1 VIGLGSRYTG
11 VPVATYTTADGR
23 VIAYVQRRILAP
35 LDRFALLREHV
46 VGDGERPDLLAQH
59 YLGDPEQFWR
69 IADANPV
76 FSPMELT
83 EEPGRHVRITL
94 PEGIP
99 GTPTDA

>member
-1 VIGLGSRYTG
+1 MIGMGSRYTG
-11 VPVATYTTADGR
+11 VQVATYVAADGR
-23 VIAYVQRRILAP
+23 RIPYLQRRILAP
-35 LDRFALLREHV
+35 LDRFALLQEHR
-46 VGDGERPDLLAQH
+46 VGDGERPDLLANH

-83 EEPGRHVRITL
+83 DEPGHRVLITY
-94 PEGIP
+94 PAGIE